1 MTDLSRLSKE
11 LTKELRGCGTA
22 IITPFRQDESVDE
35 VGLRRFVEFQITG
48 GVDFLVACGTTGESV
63 TMSEEEQARVVEL
76 TLESADGRVP
86 VVAGAGGYNTREV
99 IEKIHRYE
107 TLGAD
112 AILSVTPYYN
122 KPTQEGLYQHY
133 RAIAETTKLPIVL
146 YNVPGRTGCN
156 MEPATV
162 ARLAELKNIVGTK
175 EASGNI
181 SQIAEIASLVDESFK
196 IFAGDDS
203 VVLPVAALGGVGVIS
218 VASNLLPRLV
228 SDLCHASVE
237 GRLDEAR
244 KLNRQLTPIFKVMF
258 IESNPV
264 PVKTA
269 LAMIGM
275 IEEVYRLPMAPM
287 SKSNRAKL
295 EQVLTEAGILAM
307 AAKA

>member
-1 MTDLSRLSKE
+1 MMDLNN
-11 LTKELRGCGTA
+11 LRGCGTA
-22 IITPFRQDESVDE
+22 MITPFKRDESLDE
-35 VGLRRFVEFQITG
+35 VALRRFIEFQITG

-63 TMSEEEQARVVEL
+63 TMTEDEQARVVEL
-76 TLESADGRVP
+76 TVEAVAGRVP

-99 IEKIHRYE
+99 IEKVQRYE
-107 TLGAD
+107 RLGAD

-133 RAIAETTKLPIVL
+133 RVIAEATKLPIIL

-156 MEPATV
+156 MEPETV
-162 ARLAELKNIVGTK
+162 ARLTGIENIVGTK

-181 SQIAEIASLVDESFK
+181 SQIAEIASLVEESFK

-203 VVLPVAALGGVGVIS
+203 VVLPVAAIGGVGVIS

-244 KLNRQLTPIFKVMF
+244 KLNRQLTPIFKAMF

-269 LAMIGM
+269 LALTGI

-287 SKSNRAKL
+287 SKANRAKL

>member
-1 MTDLSRLSKE
+1 MDLNR
-11 LTKELRGCGTA
+11 LRGCGTA
-22 IITPFRQDESVDE
+22 IITPFKHDESVDE
-35 VGLRRFVEFQITG
+35 AALRRFVEFQISG

-63 TMSEEEQARVVEL
+63 TMSEAEQSRVVEL

-107 TLGAD
+107 QLGAD

-133 RAIAETTKLPIVL
+133 RAIAGATKLPILL

-162 ARLAELKNIVGTK
+162 ARLAELENIVGTK

-228 SDLCHASVE
+228 TDLCHASTE
-237 GRLDEAR
+237 GRLAEAR
-244 KLNRQLTPIFKVMF
+244 KLNRQLTPIFKAMF

-269 LAMIGM
+269 LALIGM

-287 SKSNRAKL
+287 SKANRAKL
-295 EQVLTEAGILAM
+295 EEVLTDAGILAM

>member
-1 MTDLSRLSKE
+1 MDLNKLM
-11 LTKELRGCGTA
+11 GCGTA
-22 IITPFRQDESVDE
+22 IITPFRRDELLDE
-35 VGLRRFVEFQITG
+35 AALRGFVEFQISG

-63 TMSEEEQARVVEL
+63 TMSEDEQARVVEL
-76 TLESADGRVP
+76 TIEAVAGRIP

-107 TLGAD
+107 ALGAD

-133 RAIAETTKLPIVL
+133 RVIAEATKLPIIL

-162 ARLAELKNIVGTK
+162 ARLAEIKNIVGTK

-203 VVLPVAALGGVGVIS
+203 VVLPVAALGGVGVVS

-228 SDLCHASVE
+228 SDLCHASIE

-244 KLNRQLTPIFKVMF
+244 KLNRQLTPVFKAMF

-269 LAMIGM
+269 LALTGM

-287 SKSNRAKL
+287 SKTNRAKL
-295 EQVLTEAGILAM
+295 EQVLADAGILAM